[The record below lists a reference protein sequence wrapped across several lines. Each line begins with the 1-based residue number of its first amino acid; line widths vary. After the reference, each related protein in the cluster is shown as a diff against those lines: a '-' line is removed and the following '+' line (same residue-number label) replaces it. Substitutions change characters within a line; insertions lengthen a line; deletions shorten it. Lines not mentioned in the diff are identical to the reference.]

1 MQAVCALESEVTPGA
16 QGEADAAVASGCLR
30 VLARVAPFLVGDAR
44 LGCGLQSPVEGAE
57 CSGSADAA
65 LNALHAFLHGAAALP
80 RAREE
85 AEAEAEAEAETA
97 TAPSAAAVWD
107 GPTETLCAR
116 LALSCAHALLCPGL
130 SLSPRSSVWAP
141 PLSPGAPSAPPDGE
155 CTPGRLDALRLLELC
170 CAAEALAVPFAPP
183 PPCGS
188 VGGDADTER
197 QPCAHAAHHFLS
209 SFSGRGEGHAALPQP
224 LRRRL
229 LLSLL
234 SGASSA
240 PGLSSESPQG
250 MALVVASARAL
261 LLLVTV
267 AETDCPDA
275 RPEDAP
281 ALFAAM
287 ALPQAA
293 QLHASLASLLADAA
307 RQAAGGDQ
315 SSLTAQL
322 VGSSA
327 LLSFAPPPR
336 AVPPLGASEALAL
349 ALAAT
354 ERAACF
360 ADVAQSRAGGGG
372 WALGWPV
379 LTLMVCLRDH
389 ASAQG
394 FLRAGSFL
402 LLTLSSW
409 RSFALALNEPLSA
422 ADAPLASAAALGPPM
437 PPGATRGDAVL
448 AALASLL
455 AYPLCGGAAMEGHT
469 RALYAPLLALFLN
482 VAPCLKGLSPPG
494 AGSAMHLLAALA
506 QPSVLLADADGAHLL
521 RTALQ
526 AVAAVVERQGES
538 NPALMGALLRHSQLL
553 QDLQRMT
560 IAPPVQNLAGEG
572 AAGADAPPPPP
583 PPSPPTPSDAPQCSE
598 EAGAATAPLGEG
610 LFGGLRMSCDGGA
623 AWAPTEEWLA
633 RERATWPLPRLLQIV
648 GALRAD
654 HSAWVASQPRPHVYA
669 EAAWLATRTLM
680 AGVARCEE
688 QDAAPPRT
696 YARTEAV
703 TCWQARHAAGLAL
716 LAEPRGVDG
725 PRVRRLQVSLTT
737 LD

>member
-1 MQAVCALESEVTPGA
+1 M
-16 QGEADAAVASGCLR
+16 
-30 VLARVAPFLVGDAR
+30 
-44 LGCGLQSPVEGAE
+44 
-57 CSGSADAA
+57 
-65 LNALHAFLHGAAALP
+65 
-80 RAREE
+80 
-85 AEAEAEAEAETA
+85 
-97 TAPSAAAVWD
+97 
-107 GPTETLCAR
+107 
-116 LALSCAHALLCPGL
+116 
-130 SLSPRSSVWAP
+130 
-141 PLSPGAPSAPPDGE
+141 
-155 CTPGRLDALRLLELC
+155 
-170 CAAEALAVPFAPP
+170 
-183 PPCGS
+183 
-188 VGGDADTER
+188 
-197 QPCAHAAHHFLS
+197 
-209 SFSGRGEGHAALPQP
+209 
-224 LRRRL
+224 
-229 LLSLL
+229 L
-234 SGASSA
+234 SGA
-240 PGLSSESPQG
+240 
-250 MALVVASARAL
+250 
-261 LLLVTV
+261 
-267 AETDCPDA
+267 
-275 RPEDAP
+275 
-281 ALFAAM
+281 
-287 ALPQAA
+287 
-293 QLHASLASLLADAA
+293 LLADAA
-307 RQAAGGDQ
+307 RTAVGGDQ
-315 SSLTAQL
+315 VSLSAQL
-322 VGSSA
+322 VGGSG
-327 LLSFAPPPR
+327 LLSYAPPPR

-354 ERAACF
+354 ERTACF

-389 ASAQG
+389 GSAQG

-409 RSFALALNEPLSA
+409 RSFALALNQPLSA
-422 ADAPLASAAALGPPM
+422 ADAPLAAAAALGPPM

-469 RALYAPLLALFLN
+469 RPLYAPLLALFRN
-482 VAPCLKGLSPPG
+482 VAPCLKGLTPPG

-553 QDLQRMT
+553 EDLQRMT
-560 IAPPVQNLAGEG
+560 VAPPVQHMAGEG
-572 AAGADAPPPPP
+572 AAVSDAPPLP
-583 PPSPPTPSDAPQCSE
+583 PPTPTPADAPQCSE
-598 EAGAATAPLGEG
+598 EAGAAPSGEG
-610 LFGGLRMSCDGGA
+610 LFGGLRMSCEGGA
-623 AWAPTEEWLA
+623 AWVPTEQWLT
-633 RERATWPLPRLLQIV
+633 RERATWPLPRLLQIL